1 MSQSVVLGYLT
12 EYFSIQDPSPQE
24 TRDAY
29 LFATGES
36 HDYHVAYCL
45 TCMLSI
51 EISSLAH
58 TC

>member
-36 HDYHVAYCL
+36 HNYHVAYYMYL
-45 TCMLSI
+45 TCMHAGRQLK
-51 EISSLAH
+51 SLP
-58 TC
+58 